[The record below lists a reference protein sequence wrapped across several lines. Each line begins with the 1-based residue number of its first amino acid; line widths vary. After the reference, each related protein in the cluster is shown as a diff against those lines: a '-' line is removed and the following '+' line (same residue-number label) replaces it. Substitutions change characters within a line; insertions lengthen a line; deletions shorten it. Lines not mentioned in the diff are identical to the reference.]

1 MAFVSPLHRPAPRS
15 VRTFNLAG
23 GSPLPDL
30 PTKGELCAEPLP
42 PRPGP
47 QAQAGTT
54 RLPSQQKP
62 PRATATPF
70 CEEPYPPPEE
80 EAHGS
85 HSAAVPLPAP
95 PQPPAAAPTGNARR
109 EDASGPPPRQD
120 PLGPAPYLGHTDAHH
135 EHPALHDD
143 GGGGTRPRPP
153 LPSCFPP
160 AETPHAGSGAR
171 QLSEGAE
178 RFAPPTPS
186 FLKAQRPPLGR
197 PAPPPRPGPSL
208 PVAGGTPGASGAMMR
223 LGRAGRELLRWG
235 RGGPPTAAPRRGAEV
250 LVGAAGGESSGECG
264 GPRLQ
269 PGYAGDRGVGGADR
283 VSEPV
288 FWRSREGAR
297 RSTWFYGFLVKTPQL
312 PAPPWPPALAAL
324 AVPRPGPETLE
335 PSLQR
340 CPDIWY
346 RGCRGHR
353 AFHCS
358 DALLY
363 GPKGERVPRRV
374 RRGQGA
380 YRSYALTLF

>member
-1 MAFVSPLHRPAPRS
+1 
-15 VRTFNLAG
+15 
-23 GSPLPDL
+23 
-30 PTKGELCAEPLP
+30 
-42 PRPGP
+42 
-47 QAQAGTT
+47 
-54 RLPSQQKP
+54 
-62 PRATATPF
+62 
-70 CEEPYPPPEE
+70 
-80 EAHGS
+80 
-85 HSAAVPLPAP
+85 
-95 PQPPAAAPTGNARR
+95 
-109 EDASGPPPRQD
+109 
-120 PLGPAPYLGHTDAHH
+120 
-135 EHPALHDD
+135 
-143 GGGGTRPRPP
+143 
-153 LPSCFPP
+153 
-160 AETPHAGSGAR
+160 
-171 QLSEGAE
+171 
-178 RFAPPTPS
+178 
-186 FLKAQRPPLGR
+186 
-197 PAPPPRPGPSL
+197 
-208 PVAGGTPGASGAMMR
+208 MMR

-269 PGYAGDRGVGGADR
+269 PGCAGDRRGPGLGPGSHLNAGSEGSEEPIGCQSRFSGALG
-283 VSEPV
+283 
-288 FWRSREGAR
+288 EGAR

>member
-197 PAPPPRPGPSL
+197 PAPPPRPRPLAAGCRRNPGSERRHDAAG
-208 PVAGGTPGASGAMMR
+208 AGGTRVAA
-223 LGRAGRELLRWG
+223 LGSRRAPHGRPAAG
-235 RGGPPTAAPRRGAEV
+235 RGGAGGRGRRG
-250 LVGAAGGESSGECG
+250 
-264 GPRLQ
+264 
-269 PGYAGDRGVGGADR
+269 
-283 VSEPV
+283 
-288 FWRSREGAR
+288 
-297 RSTWFYGFLVKTPQL
+297 K
-312 PAPPWPPALAAL
+312 
-324 AVPRPGPETLE
+324 
-335 PSLQR
+335 QR
-340 CPDIWY
+340 
-346 RGCRGHR
+346 
-353 AFHCS
+353 
-358 DALLY
+358 
-363 GPKGERVPRRV
+363 
-374 RRGQGA
+374 
-380 YRSYALTLF
+380 

>member
-1 MAFVSPLHRPAPRS
+1 MRRP
-15 VRTFNLAG
+15 
-23 GSPLPDL
+23 
-30 PTKGELCAEPLP
+30 
-42 PRPGP
+42 
-47 QAQAGTT
+47 
-54 RLPSQQKP
+54 
-62 PRATATPF
+62 
-70 CEEPYPPPEE
+70 
-80 EAHGS
+80 
-85 HSAAVPLPAP
+85 
-95 PQPPAAAPTGNARR
+95 PPAAG
-109 EDASGPPPRQD
+109 
-120 PLGPAPYLGHTDAHH
+120 
-135 EHPALHDD
+135 
-143 GGGGTRPRPP
+143 
-153 LPSCFPP
+153 
-160 AETPHAGSGAR
+160 
-171 QLSEGAE
+171 
-178 RFAPPTPS
+178 
-186 FLKAQRPPLGR
+186 
-197 PAPPPRPGPSL
+197 
-208 PVAGGTPGASGAMMR
+208 V
-223 LGRAGRELLRWG
+223 
-235 RGGPPTAAPRRGAEV
+235 RGGPQGAGV
-250 LVGAAGGESSGECG
+250 R
-264 GPRLQ
+264 PRL
-269 PGYAGDRGVGGADR
+269 PFKRRFRGVGGADR